1 MADVELRISAD
12 AGDASKEISGFRKEY
27 VELVK
32 AVEKPL
38 RQVGALQKTTEDA
51 KAASTAFFNAKSRV
65 AELQSSLAQVRA
77 PAEGLSKSLAQA
89 ERQMNSTAAAIER
102 QKRKIDEQVL
112 SIQRQ
117 RAAHDALKASMAE
130 GGATRSEVRA
140 SRLGIGESVAEL
152 SRQRAALR
160 EQQKELSTT
169 QRSVRELSTAY
180 RQAAQPV
187 RLVERELKAAE
198 RTLATSTREF
208 DRQKA
213 KVREQRAEL
222 KAAGVDVRNLAAE
235 QQRLQGQ
242 LGSAIG
248 MGRMDS
254 QIKAATDAF
263 GITQLRNLRTQLV
276 ALDTDY
282 RRLTASANLSARERI
297 TAEIQYQ
304 AQVNK
309 TRAAIRELEGGTAE
323 VGGNLQAMYS
333 RLAVVVATAYSIER
347 GSRAFFD
354 VADAVVTMEDRLQAA
369 TQSQDEYDRSL
380 ARLEETSKRVRIP
393 LAATSELFLNSVRPL
408 REMGFSAAMTADM
421 VAALSAGLVTSN
433 VKGQQAEAVI
443 NQLSQGLQTGTIRG
457 DAFNAMLRNAPTL
470 IDALTKSLGVSR
482 AELIRMANAGE
493 LTTDKFVTA
502 LSQQADGLLTLADNM
517 RSTVGDARGTNTDSI
532 NKVIGAIDNLTGASD
547 FAIKRLDQL
556 STALDKAAEGDSGG
570 LADFFSDRL
579 QFTGLFSGFSLW
591 IEGFKAL
598 SDSAE
603 ESAET
608 VISAEEEAASRSREL
623 EEQSLAAKR
632 AYAAEFN
639 QITADLTVK
648 FKNALDDQIAS
659 QRKANSELGKARN
672 AQLETEKR
680 YKAALEKLRVGATG
694 PASYNNAQTLQVAAR
709 NALRNGDIEGAKRN
723 AQAALKMLTDL
734 AEAGENTYGFA
745 GMIQGLQA
753 IEQEA
758 DKINVDKAEKSFEAA
773 REKTREWKKELEE
786 LKNFSIT
793 PNISDEA
800 LAKEAD
806 KLRKWAQ
813 QIGLDVSLAP
823 RVLPSDAPSS
833 ALSAGLGA
841 AQPSAI
847 IDPKALPSPAAAVP
861 VPAKPQWVREGNS
874 FTDPVEVAA
883 KPKWVQDGNSFG
895 DPVPVEAKVVGIRQD
910 GNSFTN
916 LPPVDVELGIDEA
929 SATAAVQAVE
939 DIAQVLRQKLQV
951 PITVGSVSSGGQDVP
966 GFAPGG
972 WTGPGSKYQPAG
984 VVHAD
989 EHVQPKEVVNE
1000 PGALPFLERI
1010 RRHGF
1015 RNTLSELRARL
1026 AAGQRGYANGGL
1038 VAPSRPVPAIPPLAP
1053 ALQQQLDGGGSG
1065 ADQDWGTM
1073 VVDLGNG
1080 PAPIRMPRSTA
1091 SEIRRAARKFG
1102 STRT

>member
-38 RQVGALQKTTEDA
+38 RQVDALQKTTENA
-51 KAASTAFFNAKSRV
+51 KAA
-65 AELQSSLAQVRA
+65 
-77 PAEGLSKSLAQA
+77 
-89 ERQMNSTAAAIER
+89 TAAYFDAKRRVDELKRAIE
-102 QKRKIDEQVL
+102 QAGQP
-112 SIQRQ
+112 
-117 RAAHDALKASMAE
+117 
-130 GGATRSEVRA
+130 
-140 SRLGIGESVAEL
+140 
-152 SRQRAALR
+152 
-160 EQQKELSTT
+160 
-169 QRSVRELSTAY
+169 VRELDRAY
-180 RQAAQPV
+180 AQAQ
-187 RLVERELKAAE
+187 
-198 RTLATSTREF
+198 RTLASATREF

-222 KAAGVDVRNLAAE
+222 KAAGVDVRNLATE

-309 TRAAIRELEGGTAE
+309 TRAAIRELETGSE
-323 VGGNLQAMYS
+323 QVGGNLQALAS

-354 VADAVVTMEDRLQAA
+354 VADAVVTMEDRMRSA

-493 LTTDKFVTA
+493 LTTDKFVSA
-502 LSQQADGLLTLADNM
+502 LSQQADGLLTMADNM

-556 STALDKAAEGDSGG
+556 STALDKAAEGDGGG

-579 QFTGLFSGFSLW
+579 KVTGLFSGFSLW
-591 IEGFKAL
+591 IDGFKAW
-598 SDSAE
+598 SDSGE
-603 ESAET
+603 EAAET
-608 VISAEEEAASRSREL
+608 VISAEEQAAVRSREL

-632 AYAAEFN
+632 AYAEYFN
-639 QITADLTVK
+639 GITDQFTTK
-648 FKNALDDQIAS
+648 FKNALDDQVAA
-659 QRKANSELGKARN
+659 QRKANSELTKARN
-672 AQLETEKR
+672 EQLATEKR
-680 YKAALEKLRVGATG
+680 YQDALDKLRVGAAG
-694 PASYNNAQTLQVAAR
+694 PATYNNAQSLQVAAR
-709 NALRNGDIEGAKRN
+709 NALRSGDIEGAKRN

-758 DKINVDKAEKSFEAA
+758 DKINVDKAEKSFETA
-773 REKTREWKKELEE
+773 REKTREWKGELEG
-786 LKNFSIT
+786 LKNFTIVPSI
-793 PNISDEA
+793 DDAA
-800 LAKEAD
+800 LAEATK
-806 KLRKWAQ
+806 KLQDLAK
-813 QIGLDVSLAP
+813 QIGVDLEINP
-823 RVLPSDAPSS
+823 RVLPSDAATS
-833 ALSAGLGA
+833 ALGAGLGA
-841 AQPSAI
+841 NQPSAI
-847 IDPKALPSPAAAVP
+847 IDPKAAAPATPLAVP
-861 VPAKPQWVREGNS
+861 VPATPQWVRDGIS
-874 FTDPVEVAA
+874 FTDPLDVAA
-883 KPKWVQDGNSFG
+883 KPEWVQDGNSVG
-895 DPVPVEAKVVGIRQD
+895 DAIPVQAKVVGIRQD
-910 GNSFTN
+910 GENSFTN
-916 LPPVDVELGIDEA
+916 LPAVDVGVEVDKE
-929 SATAAVQAVE
+929 SAAAAARE
-939 DIAQVLRQKLQV
+939 IEGIAQGFRNMLQV
-951 PITVGSVSSGGQDVP
+951 PVGIGPITTGAQAAGG
-966 GFAPGG
+966 FSAGG

-1015 RNTLSELRARL
+1015 RNTISELRAQL
-1026 AAGQRGYANGGL
+1026 AAGRRGYATGGL
-1038 VAPSRPVPAIPPLAP
+1038 VAPGRALPAIPPLAP
-1053 ALQQQLDGGGSG
+1053 ALQQQLDGPSFP
-1065 ADQDWGTM
+1065 
-1073 VVDLGNG
+1073 DLGRIAFEFGGEQFNLYG
-1080 PAPIRMPRSTA
+1080 SQGDAMNLQRLVA
-1091 SEIRRAARKFG
+1091 KFG
-1102 STRT
+1102 RTRP

>member
-38 RQVGALQKTTEDA
+38 RQVDALQKTTENA
-51 KAASTAFFNAKSRV
+51 KAA
-65 AELQSSLAQVRA
+65 
-77 PAEGLSKSLAQA
+77 
-89 ERQMNSTAAAIER
+89 TAAYFDAKRRVNELKRAIE
-102 QKRKIDEQVL
+102 QAGQP
-112 SIQRQ
+112 
-117 RAAHDALKASMAE
+117 
-130 GGATRSEVRA
+130 
-140 SRLGIGESVAEL
+140 
-152 SRQRAALR
+152 
-160 EQQKELSTT
+160 
-169 QRSVRELSTAY
+169 VRELDRAY
-180 RQAAQPV
+180 AQAQ
-187 RLVERELKAAE
+187 
-198 RTLATSTREF
+198 RTLASATREF

-263 GITQLRNLRTQLV
+263 GITQLRNLRAHLV
-276 ALDTDY
+276 ALDSDY
-282 RRLTASANLSARERI
+282 RRLTASASLSARERI

-502 LSQQADGLLTLADNM
+502 LSQQADSLLTLADNM
-517 RSTVGDARGTNTDSI
+517 RSTVGDARATNTDSI
-532 NKVIGAIDNLTGASD
+532 NKVIGAIDNLTGASE

-556 STALDKAAEGDSGG
+556 STALDKAAEGDGGG

-579 QFTGLFSGFSLW
+579 KFTGLFSGFSLW
-591 IEGFKAL
+591 IEGFQAL

-608 VISAEEEAASRSREL
+608 VISAEEEAADRSREL

-648 FKNALDDQIAS
+648 FKNALDDQVAA

-813 QIGLDVSLAP
+813 QIGLDISLAP
-823 RVLPSDAPSS
+823 RVLPSDAPTS
-833 ALSAGLGA
+833 ALGAGLGA
-841 AQPSAI
+841 NQPSAI
-847 IDPKALPSPAAAVP
+847 IDPKAKVATGAGAAVP
-861 VPAKPQWVREGNS
+861 IPARPQWVREGNS
-874 FTDPVEVAA
+874 FSDPVEVAA

-895 DPVPVEAKVVGIRQD
+895 DAIPVEAKVVGIRQD
-910 GNSFTN
+910 GENSFTN

-929 SATAAVQAVE
+929 SANAAVQAVE
-939 DIAQVLRQKLQV
+939 GIAQVLRQKLQV
-951 PITVGSVSSGGQDVP
+951 PITVGPISSGPQDAA
-966 GFAPGG
+966 GFSAGG
-972 WTGPGSKYQPAG
+972 WTGPGRKYQPAG

-1015 RNTLSELRARL
+1015 RNTISELRAQL
-1026 AAGQRGYANGGL
+1026 ASGRRGYAAGGL
-1038 VAPSRPVPAIPPLAP
+1038 VAPSRPMPSIPPLAP
-1053 ALQQQLDGGGSG
+1053 ALQQQLEAQAMPDLGRLVMEFGGQEATVHVTAQEALNLRRLAAKFGGS
-1065 ADQDWGTM
+1065 
-1073 VVDLGNG
+1073 
-1080 PAPIRMPRSTA
+1080 
-1091 SEIRRAARKFG
+1091 RRRK
-1102 STRT
+1102 

>member
-38 RQVGALQKTTEDA
+38 RQVDALQKTTENA
-51 KAASTAFFNAKSRV
+51 KAA
-65 AELQSSLAQVRA
+65 
-77 PAEGLSKSLAQA
+77 
-89 ERQMNSTAAAIER
+89 TAAYFDAKRRVNELKRAIE
-102 QKRKIDEQVL
+102 QAGQP
-112 SIQRQ
+112 
-117 RAAHDALKASMAE
+117 
-130 GGATRSEVRA
+130 
-140 SRLGIGESVAEL
+140 
-152 SRQRAALR
+152 
-160 EQQKELSTT
+160 
-169 QRSVRELSTAY
+169 VRELDRAY
-180 RQAAQPV
+180 AQAQ
-187 RLVERELKAAE
+187 
-198 RTLATSTREF
+198 RTLASATREF

-263 GITQLRNLRTQLV
+263 GITQLRNLRAQLV
-276 ALDTDY
+276 ALDSDY
-282 RRLTASANLSARERI
+282 RRLTASASLSARERI

-502 LSQQADGLLTLADNM
+502 LSQQADSLLTLADNM
-517 RSTVGDARGTNTDSI
+517 RSTVGDARATNTDSI
-532 NKVIGAIDNLTGASD
+532 NKVIGAIDNLTGASE

-556 STALDKAAEGDSGG
+556 STALDKAAEGDGGG

-579 QFTGLFSGFSLW
+579 KFTGLFSGFSLW
-591 IEGFKAL
+591 IEGFQAL

-608 VISAEEEAASRSREL
+608 VITAEEEAADRSREL

-648 FKNALDDQIAS
+648 FKNALDDQVAA

-813 QIGLDVSLAP
+813 QIGLDISLAP
-823 RVLPSDAPSS
+823 RVLPSDAPPS
-833 ALSAGLGA
+833 ALAAGLGA
-841 AQPSAI
+841 TQPSAI
-847 IDPKALPSPAAAVP
+847 IDPKAKAASGAALP
-861 VPAKPQWVREGNS
+861 VPAKPQWVKEGNTFS
-874 FTDPVEVAA
+874 DPVEVAA
-883 KPKWVQDGNSFG
+883 KPKWVQDGNSFS
-895 DPVPVEAKVVGIRQD
+895 DAIPVEAKVVGIRKD
-910 GNSFTN
+910 GENSFTN

-929 SATAAVQAVE
+929 SANAAVQAVE
-939 DIAQVLRQKLQV
+939 GIAQVLRQKLQV
-951 PITVGSVSSGGQDVP
+951 PITVGPVSSGPQDAG
-966 GFAPGG
+966 GFSAGG

-1015 RNTLSELRARL
+1015 RNTISELRAQL
-1026 AAGQRGYANGGL
+1026 AAGRRGYAAGGL
-1038 VAPSRPVPAIPPLAP
+1038 VAPSRPVPSIPSLAP
-1053 ALQQQLDGGGSG
+1053 ALQQQLEVQGMPDLGRLVMEIGGEEATVHVTAQEALNLRRLANKFGGS
-1065 ADQDWGTM
+1065 
-1073 VVDLGNG
+1073 
-1080 PAPIRMPRSTA
+1080 RPR
-1091 SEIRRAARKFG
+1091 
-1102 STRT
+1102 

>member
-38 RQVGALQKTTEDA
+38 RQVDALQKTTENA
-51 KAASTAFFNAKSRV
+51 KAA
-65 AELQSSLAQVRA
+65 
-77 PAEGLSKSLAQA
+77 
-89 ERQMNSTAAAIER
+89 TAAYFDAKRRVDELKRAIE
-102 QKRKIDEQVL
+102 QAGQP
-112 SIQRQ
+112 
-117 RAAHDALKASMAE
+117 
-130 GGATRSEVRA
+130 
-140 SRLGIGESVAEL
+140 
-152 SRQRAALR
+152 
-160 EQQKELSTT
+160 
-169 QRSVRELSTAY
+169 VRELDRAY
-180 RQAAQPV
+180 AQAQ
-187 RLVERELKAAE
+187 
-198 RTLATSTREF
+198 RTLASATREF

-282 RRLTASANLSARERI
+282 RRLTASATLSARERI

-393 LAATSELFLNSVRPL
+393 LAATSELFLGAVQPL

-433 VKGQQAEAVI
+433 VKGEQAEAVI
-443 NQLSQGLQTGTIRG
+443 NNLSKGLQTGVIRG
-457 DAFNAMLRNAPTL
+457 EAFTEMLRRAPT
-470 IDALTKSLGVSR
+470 IINALTQSLGVSR
-482 AELIRMANAGE
+482 AELIRMAEAGE

-502 LSQQADGLLTLADNM
+502 LSKQSDQLLTLADNM

-556 STALDKAAEGDSGG
+556 STALDKAAEGDGGG

-591 IEGFKAL
+591 IEGYKAW
-598 SDSAE
+598 SDAGE
-603 ESAET
+603 EAADT
-608 VISAEEEAASRSREL
+608 VISAEEEAAERSREL

-639 QITADLTVK
+639 QISADLAVK
-648 FKNALDDQIAS
+648 FKNALDDQVAA

-680 YKAALEKLRVGATG
+680 YQKALESLRTG
-694 PASYNNAQTLQVAAR
+694 PKGEPELIDAITLKARARMAQQA
-709 NALRNGDIEGAKRN
+709 GDTETAKRQ
-723 AQAALKMLTDL
+723 AQAALAVLDQL
-734 AEAGENTYGFA
+734 AQAGANTYGFE
-745 GMIQGLQA
+745 GFIKELYE
-753 IEQEA
+753 IEKAA
-758 DKINVDKAEKSFEAA
+758 DAVNVDKAEKSFEAA

-793 PNISDEA
+793 PNISDES

-813 QIGLDVSLAP
+813 QIGLDISLAP
-823 RVLPSDAPSS
+823 RVMPSEVSS
-833 ALSAGLGA
+833 TALGAGLSAT
-841 AQPSAI
+841 QPSTI
-847 IDPKALPSPAAAVP
+847 IDPKAKTTTAASVPVP
-861 VPAKPQWVREGNS
+861 VPATPQWVRNGNS
-874 FTDPVEVAA
+874 FSDPVEVAA

-895 DPVPVEAKVVGIRQD
+895 DAIPVEAKVIGIRQD
-910 GNSFTN
+910 GENSFTN
-916 LPPVDVELGIDEA
+916 LPPVDVELGIDKA

-939 DIAQVLRQKLQV
+939 GIAQVLRQKLQV
-951 PITVGSVSSGGQDVP
+951 PISVGPVTSGPQDAA
-966 GFAPGG
+966 GFSAGG
-972 WTGPGSKYQPAG
+972 WTGPGSKYQPVG

-1015 RNTLSELRARL
+1015 RNTVSELRAQL
-1026 AAGQRGYANGGL
+1026 AAGRRGYATGGL
-1038 VAPSRPVPAIPPLAP
+1038 VAPSRPVPSIPPLAP

-1065 ADQDWGTM
+1065 GADQDWGLM
-1073 VVDLGNG
+1073 MIDLGNG

-1091 SEIRRAARKFG
+1091 EDLRREARKRG
-1102 STRT
+1102 SPGRPR

>member
-38 RQVGALQKTTEDA
+38 RQIDALQKTTENA
-51 KAASTAFFNAKSRV
+51 KAATTAYFDARRRV
-65 AELQSSLAQVRA
+65 DELKR
-77 PAEGLSKSLAQA
+77 
-89 ERQMNSTAAAIER
+89 AIE
-102 QKRKIDEQVL
+102 QAGQP
-112 SIQRQ
+112 
-117 RAAHDALKASMAE
+117 
-130 GGATRSEVRA
+130 
-140 SRLGIGESVAEL
+140 
-152 SRQRAALR
+152 
-160 EQQKELSTT
+160 
-169 QRSVRELSTAY
+169 VRELDRAY
-180 RQAAQPV
+180 AQAQ
-187 RLVERELKAAE
+187 
-198 RTLATSTREF
+198 RTLASATREF

-393 LAATSELFLNSVRPL
+393 LAATSELFLSSVRPL

-502 LSQQADGLLTLADNM
+502 LSQQADGLLALADNM

-532 NKVIGAIDNLTGASD
+532 NKVIGAIDTLTGASE
-547 FAIKRLDQL
+547 ASIKRLDEL
-556 STALDKAAEGDSGG
+556 SEAMDRAAKGDGG
-570 LADFFSDRL
+570 GIADFVSNR
-579 QFTGLFSGFSLW
+579 TAWVPMFSGFSVW
-591 IEGFKAL
+591 IEGFKSW
-598 SDSAE
+598 SDAGE
-603 ESAET
+603 EAAET
-608 VISAEEEAASRSREL
+608 VISAEQEAADRSREL

-639 QITADLTVK
+639 KISADLAVK
-648 FKNALDDQIAS
+648 FKNSLDDQVAA

-709 NALRNGDIEGAKRN
+709 DALRRNDAEGAKRN
-723 AQAALKMLTDL
+723 AQAALKMLTEL

-773 REKTREWKKELEE
+773 RKKTQEWKKELEA
-786 LKNFSIT
+786 LKNFTIV
-793 PNISDEA
+793 PEISDQA
-800 LAKEAD
+800 LADEAA

-813 QIGLDVSLAP
+813 MIGLDVSLAP
-823 RVLPSDAPSS
+823 RVLPSDAPTS
-833 ALSAGLGA
+833 ALSAGIGA
-841 AQPSAI
+841 AAPSAI
-847 IDPKALPSPAAAVP
+847 IDPKAKPAPAAAVP
-861 VPAKPQWVREGNS
+861 VPAKPQWVREGNAFS
-874 FTDPVEVAA
+874 DPVEVAA

-895 DPVPVEAKVVGIRQD
+895 DAIPVEAKVVGIRQD
-910 GNSFTN
+910 GENSFTN

-939 DIAQVLRQKLQV
+939 GIAQVLRQKLQV
-951 PITVGSVSSGGQDVP
+951 PISVGPVTSGPQDAA
-966 GFAPGG
+966 GFSAGG
-972 WTGPGSKYQPAG
+972 WTGPGGKYQPAG

-1015 RNTLSELRARL
+1015 RNTLSELRAQL
-1026 AAGQRGYANGGL
+1026 AAGQRGYAAGGL
-1038 VAPSRPVPAIPPLAP
+1038 VTGGFVPPSRPLPSVPPLAP
-1053 ALQQQLDGGGSG
+1053 ELQQQLDGAVGPTTRLEIVSGGTRLEVNVPPS
-1065 ADQDWGTM
+1065 Q
-1073 VVDLGNG
+1073 
-1080 PAPIRMPRSTA
+1080 
-1091 SEIRRAARKFG
+1091 SENLKLLRLQFG
-1102 STRT
+1102 RTHR

>member
-32 AVEKPL
+32 SVEKPL
-38 RQVGALQKTTEDA
+38 RQVDALQKTTENA
-51 KAASTAFFNAKSRV
+51 KAA
-65 AELQSSLAQVRA
+65 
-77 PAEGLSKSLAQA
+77 
-89 ERQMNSTAAAIER
+89 TAAYFDAKRRVDELKRAIE
-102 QKRKIDEQVL
+102 QAGQP
-112 SIQRQ
+112 
-117 RAAHDALKASMAE
+117 
-130 GGATRSEVRA
+130 
-140 SRLGIGESVAEL
+140 
-152 SRQRAALR
+152 
-160 EQQKELSTT
+160 
-169 QRSVRELSTAY
+169 VRELDRAY
-180 RQAAQPV
+180 AQAQ
-187 RLVERELKAAE
+187 
-198 RTLATSTREF
+198 RTLASATREF
-208 DRQKA
+208 DRQKT

-323 VGGNLQAMYS
+323 VGGNLQAMYG
-333 RLAVVVATAYSIER
+333 RLAVVVAAAYSIER

-532 NKVIGAIDNLTGASD
+532 NKVIGAIDNLTGASE

-556 STALDKAAEGDSGG
+556 STALDKAAEGDGGG

-579 QFTGLFSGFSLW
+579 KFTGLFSGFSLW

-639 QITADLTVK
+639 QISADLAVK
-648 FKNALDDQIAS
+648 FKNALDDQVAA

-680 YKAALEKLRVGATG
+680 YQKALESLRTG
-694 PASYNNAQTLQVAAR
+694 PKGEPELIDAITLKARARMAQQA
-709 NALRNGDIEGAKRN
+709 GDTETAKRQ
-723 AQAALKMLTDL
+723 AQAALEVLDQL
-734 AEAGENTYGFA
+734 AQSGANTYGFE
-745 GMIQGLQA
+745 GFIKELYE
-753 IEQEA
+753 IEKAA
-758 DKINVDKAEKSFEAA
+758 DAVNVENAEKSFETA
-773 REKTREWKKELEE
+773 RKKTQEWKKELEA
-786 LKNFSIT
+786 LKNFTIV
-793 PNISDEA
+793 PEISDQA
-800 LAKEAD
+800 LADEAA

-823 RVLPSDAPSS
+823 RVLPSNVSNTALG
-833 ALSAGLGA
+833 AGLSAT
-841 AQPSAI
+841 QPSAI
-847 IDPKALPSPAAAVP
+847 IDPKAKPAPAAAVP
-861 VPAKPQWVREGNS
+861 VPAKPLWVRDGNS
-874 FTDPVEVAA
+874 FTDAVEVAA

-895 DPVPVEAKVVGIRQD
+895 DAIPVEAKVVGIRKD
-910 GNSFTN
+910 GENSFTN

-939 DIAQVLRQKLQV
+939 GIAQVLRQKLQV
-951 PITVGSVSSGGQDVP
+951 PISVGTVTSGPQDAA
-966 GFAPGG
+966 GFSAGG

-1015 RNTLSELRARL
+1015 RNTISELRARL
-1026 AAGQRGYANGGL
+1026 ATGQRGYAMGGL
-1038 VAPSRPVPAIPPLAP
+1038 VAPSRPVPSIPPLAP
-1053 ALQQQLDGGGSG
+1053 VLQQQLNAGSG
-1065 ADQDWGTM
+1065 ADQDWGSM
-1073 VVDLGNG
+1073 VIDLGSG

-1091 SEIRRAARKFG
+1091 EALRREALKRGSPGRAR
-1102 STRT
+1102 

>member
-38 RQVGALQKTTEDA
+38 RQVDALQKTTENA
-51 KAASTAFFNAKSRV
+51 KAA
-65 AELQSSLAQVRA
+65 
-77 PAEGLSKSLAQA
+77 
-89 ERQMNSTAAAIER
+89 TAAYFEAKRQVSDLKRAIE
-102 QKRKIDEQVL
+102 QAGQP
-112 SIQRQ
+112 
-117 RAAHDALKASMAE
+117 
-130 GGATRSEVRA
+130 
-140 SRLGIGESVAEL
+140 
-152 SRQRAALR
+152 
-160 EQQKELSTT
+160 
-169 QRSVRELSTAY
+169 VRELDRAY
-180 RQAAQPV
+180 AQAQ
-187 RLVERELKAAE
+187 
-198 RTLATSTREF
+198 RTLASATREF
-208 DRQKA
+208 DRQKT

-254 QIKAATDAF
+254 QIKAATDSF
-263 GITQLRNLRTQLV
+263 GITQLRNLRAQLV
-276 ALDTDY
+276 ALDSDY
-282 RRLTASANLSARERI
+282 RRLTTSANLSARERI

-393 LAATSELFLNSVRPL
+393 LAATSELFLNAVRPL
-408 REMGFSAAMTADM
+408 RDMGFSAAMTADM

-556 STALDKAAEGDSGG
+556 SGALDKAAKGDGSG

-591 IEGFKAL
+591 IKGFKAL

-603 ESAET
+603 ESTET
-608 VISAEEEAASRSREL
+608 VISAEEDAASRSREL

-639 QITADLTVK
+639 QISAELAVK
-648 FKNALDDQIAS
+648 FKNALDDQVAA

-680 YKAALEKLRVGATG
+680 YRDALEKLSAGTAG

-758 DKINVDKAEKSFEAA
+758 DKINVDKAEQSFEAA

-841 AQPSAI
+841 TQPSAI
-847 IDPKALPSPAAAVP
+847 LDPKALPSPAAAVP
-861 VPAKPQWVREGNS
+861 VPAKPQWVRDGNS

-895 DPVPVEAKVVGIRQD
+895 DAIPVEAKVVGIRQD
-910 GNSFTN
+910 GENSFTN
-916 LPPVDVELGIDEA
+916 LPPVDVELSIDEA
-929 SATAAVQAVE
+929 SANAAVQAVE
-939 DIAQVLRQKLQV
+939 GIAQLLRQKLQV
-951 PITVGSVSSGGQDVP
+951 PITVGSATGGGQDVP

-972 WTGPGSKYQPAG
+972 WTGPGTKYQPAG

-1015 RNTLSELRARL
+1015 RNTISELRARL

-1038 VAPSRPVPAIPPLAP
+1038 VAPSRPVPSIPPLAP
-1053 ALQQQLDGGGSG
+1053 ALQQQLDAQPMPDLGRLVMEFGGQEATVHVTAQEALNLRRLAIKFGGS
-1065 ADQDWGTM
+1065 
-1073 VVDLGNG
+1073 
-1080 PAPIRMPRSTA
+1080 S
-1091 SEIRRAARKFG
+1091 RRK
-1102 STRT
+1102 